1 MEKRKITVIPTKTH
15 KTQVI
20 ESAATTLAELK
31 ADLTKAGIDY
41 TDCTFFEGLTKIELK
56 NDAAILPHDVPYKG
70 TTTNNLV
77 FMITNASKKI
87 RSGAGLDR
95 KAIIEEIKAKNLTE
109 VVKKTYGKNYT
120 NCKTE
125 ALQEILNKEAAST
138 TADASTPT
146 AKAAPIKKEVP
157 NMPVTKTI
165 DPSNYVTNLSSY
177 VTKAELREVIES
189 LLKEMENAGMDY
201 SDDIDIDNIAIIG
214 NVTSDTSNASKEEKS
229 DSPYSA
235 SELDSMFKNM

>member
-56 NDAAILPHDVPYKG
+56 KDAAILPHDVPYKG

-87 RSGAGLDR
+87 RSGAKLDR
-95 KAIIEEIKAKNLTE
+95 KAIIEEIKVKNLTE

-125 ALQEILNKEAAST
+125 DLQKILNKETVST
-138 TADASTPT
+138 TADASAPT
-146 AKAAPIKKEVP
+146 AKAAPTKKEVP
-157 NMPVTKTI
+157 NKPAMKTT
-165 DPSNYVTNLSSY
+165 DLSSY
-177 VTKAELREVIES
+177 VTKAELRKVIES
-189 LLKEMENAGMDY
+189 LLKEMEDADVDY
-201 SDDIDIDNIAIIG
+201 IEDVDIDNIAIIG
-214 NVTSDTSNASKEEKS
+214 KVSSSNSEEEKS
-229 DSPYSA
+229 DSPYS
-235 SELDSMFKNM
+235 SNELDDMFKGM

>member
-87 RSGAGLDR
+87 RSGAKLDR
-95 KAIIEEIKAKNLTE
+95 KAIVEEIKAKNLTE

-125 ALQEILNKEAAST
+125 DLEKILSMNNTPTLKEAPA
-138 TADASTPT
+138 
-146 AKAAPIKKEVP
+146 KKEVS
-157 NMPVTKTI
+157 NKTT
-165 DPSNYVTNLSSY
+165 DLSNY

-189 LLKEMENAGMDY
+189 LLKEMEDAEIDY
-201 SDDIDIDNIAIIG
+201 IEDVDIDNIAIIG
-214 NVTSDTSNASKEEKS
+214 KVSSSNSEEEKS
-229 DSPYSA
+229 DSPYS
-235 SELDSMFKNM
+235 SNELDDMFKDM

>member
-20 ESAATTLAELK
+20 ESAATTLVELK

-87 RSGAGLDR
+87 RSGAKLDR

-109 VVKKTYGKNYT
+109 VVKNTYGKNYT

-125 ALQEILNKEAAST
+125 DLQKILNKEVAST
-138 TADASTPT
+138 TADTSAPT
-146 AKAAPIKKEVP
+146 AKEAPVKKEA
-157 NMPVTKTI
+157 
-165 DPSNYVTNLSSY
+165 PSNLIMKTTNPSNY

-189 LLKEMENAGMDY
+189 LLKEMENAEVDY
-201 SDDIDIDNIAIIG
+201 IEDVDIDNIAIIG
-214 NVTSDTSNASKEEKS
+214 KVSSSNSEEEKS
-229 DSPYSA
+229 DSPYS
-235 SELDSMFKNM
+235 SNELDDMFKDM

>member
-87 RSGAGLDR
+87 RSGAKLDR

-125 ALQEILNKEAAST
+125 DLERILSMNNNSAPKEAPTKKETVETKSNTSVPNDTEYITKTQLTEILTFILDKMDDVEYFSSINLDNCPYLRDNT
-138 TADASTPT
+138 V
-146 AKAAPIKKEVP
+146 KKE
-157 NMPVTKTI
+157 
-165 DPSNYVTNLSSY
+165 
-177 VTKAELREVIES
+177 
-189 LLKEMENAGMDY
+189 
-201 SDDIDIDNIAIIG
+201 
-214 NVTSDTSNASKEEKS
+214 TSE
-229 DSPYSA
+229 SPYS
-235 SELDSMFKNM
+235 SNELDDMFKDM

>member
-41 TDCTFFEGLTKIELK
+41 TACTFFEGLTKMELN
-56 NDAAILPHDVPYKG
+56 NDAATLPLVATYKG

-87 RSGAGLDR
+87 RSGVKLDR

-125 ALQEILNKEAAST
+125 DLENILSMNNTSTLKEA
-138 TADASTPT
+138 PV
-146 AKAAPIKKEVP
+146 KKEVP
-157 NMPVTKTI
+157 NNTTIKTTEL
-165 DPSNYVTNLSSY
+165 SNYVTK
-177 VTKAELREVIES
+177 VELREVIES
-189 LLKEMENAGMDY
+189 LLKEMEDAYVDCVE
-201 SDDIDIDNIAIIG
+201 DVDINNIAIIG
-214 NVTSDTSNASKEEKS
+214 KVSSSNSKEEKS
-229 DSPYSA
+229 DSPYS
-235 SELDSMFKNM
+235 SNELDDMFKDM

>member
-1 MEKRKITVIPTKTH
+1 METRKITIISTKNHSTKVIN
-15 KTQVI
+15 
-20 ESAATTLAELK
+20 SAATTLAELK
-31 ADLTKAGIDY
+31 ADLNNAGISY
-41 TDCTFFEGLTKIELK
+41 TDCTFFEGLTKTELK

-87 RSGAGLDR
+87 RSGAKLDR

-125 ALQEILNKEAAST
+125 DLEKILSMNNTSAPKEAPA
-138 TADASTPT
+138 
-146 AKAAPIKKEVP
+146 KKEAP
-157 NMPVTKTI
+157 SKPAMKTT
-165 DPSNYVTNLSSY
+165 DLSSY

-189 LLKEMENAGMDY
+189 LLKEMEDADVDY
-201 SDDIDIDNIAIIG
+201 IDDVDIDNIAIIG
-214 NVTSDTSNASKEEKS
+214 KVSSSNSEEEKS
-229 DSPYSA
+229 DSPYS
-235 SELDSMFKNM
+235 SNELDDMFKDM

>member
-87 RSGAGLDR
+87 RSGAKLDR
-95 KAIIEEIKAKNLTE
+95 KAIVEEIKAKNLTE

-125 ALQEILNKEAAST
+125 DLEKILSMNNTSTLKEAPA
-138 TADASTPT
+138 
-146 AKAAPIKKEVP
+146 KKEVS
-157 NMPVTKTI
+157 NKTT
-165 DPSNYVTNLSSY
+165 DLSNY

-189 LLKEMENAGMDY
+189 LLKEMEDAEVDY
-201 SDDIDIDNIAIIG
+201 VEDVDIDNIAIIG
-214 NVTSDTSNASKEEKS
+214 KVSSNNSEEEKS
-229 DSPYSA
+229 NSPYS
-235 SELDSMFKNM
+235 SNELDDMFKDM

>member
-87 RSGAGLDR
+87 RSGAKLDR
-95 KAIIEEIKAKNLTE
+95 KAIIKEIKVKNLTE

-125 ALQEILNKEAAST
+125 DLEKILNKEVAST
-138 TADASTPT
+138 TADASALI
-146 AKAAPIKKEVP
+146 AKAVPAKKEAP
-157 NMPVTKTI
+157 SKSTMKTT
-165 DPSNYVTNLSSY
+165 DLSNYI
-177 VTKAELREVIES
+177 TKAELREVIKS
-189 LLKEMENAGMDY
+189 LLKEMEDVYIDY
-201 SDDIDIDNIAIIG
+201 AEDIIIDNIAIIG
-214 NVTSDTSNASKEEKS
+214 NITSDTSKKEES
-229 DSPYSA
+229 DSPYS
-235 SELDSMFKNM
+235 SNELDDMFKDM

>member
-87 RSGAGLDR
+87 RSGVKLDR
-95 KAIIEEIKAKNLTE
+95 KAIVEEIKAKNLTE

-125 ALQEILNKEAAST
+125 DLEKILNMNNTPTLKEAPA
-138 TADASTPT
+138 
-146 AKAAPIKKEVP
+146 KKEVS
-157 NMPVTKTI
+157 NKPVMKTT
-165 DPSNYVTNLSSY
+165 DLSNY

-189 LLKEMENAGMDY
+189 LLKEMEEVEIDY
-201 SDDIDIDNIAIIG
+201 IEDVDIDNIAIIG
-214 NVTSDTSNASKEEKS
+214 KVFSSNSEEEKS
-229 DSPYSA
+229 DSPYS
-235 SELDSMFKNM
+235 SNELDDMFKDM

>member
-87 RSGAGLDR
+87 RSGAKLDR

-109 VVKKTYGKNYT
+109 VVKKAYGKNYT

-125 ALQEILNKEAAST
+125 DLEKILNKEAAST
-138 TADASTPT
+138 AVDTLAPT
-146 AKAAPIKKEVP
+146 AKVAPAKKEAP
-157 NMPVTKTI
+157 SKPAMKTT
-165 DPSNYVTNLSSY
+165 DLSNY

-189 LLKEMENAGMDY
+189 LLKEMENAEVDY
-201 SDDIDIDNIAIIG
+201 VEDVDINNISIIG
-214 NVTSDTSNASKEEKS
+214 DVSSSNSEEEKS
-229 DSPYSA
+229 DSPYS
-235 SELDSMFKNM
+235 SNELDDMFKDM

>member
-31 ADLTKAGIDY
+31 ADLTKASIDY

-87 RSGAGLDR
+87 RSGAKLDR
-95 KAIIEEIKAKNLTE
+95 KAIIEEIKVKNLTE

-125 ALQEILNKEAAST
+125 DLEKILNKEAAST
-138 TADASTPT
+138 TADASAPT
-146 AKAAPIKKEVP
+146 AKAAPSKPAMKAD
-157 NMPVTKTI
+157 
-165 DPSNYVTNLSSY
+165 DPSNYVT
-177 VTKAELREVIES
+177 KAELKKVIES
-189 LLKEMENAGMDY
+189 LLEEMENAGMDY
-201 SDDIDIDNIAIIG
+201 SDDINIDNIAIIG
-214 NVTSDTSNASKEEKS
+214 NVTSDTSNASKEEES
-229 DSPYSA
+229 DSPYS
-235 SELDSMFKNM
+235 SNELDDMFKDM

>member
-87 RSGAGLDR
+87 RSGAKLDR
-95 KAIIEEIKAKNLTE
+95 KAIIEEIKVKNLTE

-125 ALQEILNKEAAST
+125 DLEKILSMNNTSTPKEAPA
-138 TADASTPT
+138 
-146 AKAAPIKKEVP
+146 KKE
-157 NMPVTKTI
+157 
-165 DPSNYVTNLSSY
+165 
-177 VTKAELREVIES
+177 E
-189 LLKEMENAGMDY
+189 G
-201 SDDIDIDNIAIIG
+201 DN
-214 NVTSDTSNASKEEKS
+214 
-229 DSPYSA
+229 
-235 SELDSMFKNM
+235 

>member
-15 KTQVI
+15 NTQVI

-87 RSGAGLDR
+87 RSGAKLDR
-95 KAIIEEIKAKNLTE
+95 KAIIEEIKSKNLTE
-109 VVKKTYGKNYT
+109 LVKKTYGKNYT

-125 ALQEILNKEAAST
+125 DLQKILNKEATST
-138 TADASTPT
+138 TADASAPT
-146 AKAAPIKKEVP
+146 AKAAPAKKEAP
-157 NMPVTKTI
+157 SKPAMKTT
-165 DPSNYVTNLSSY
+165 DLSNY
-177 VTKAELREVIES
+177 VTKAELKKVIES
-189 LLKEMENAGMDY
+189 LLKEMEDADVDY
-201 SDDIDIDNIAIIG
+201 VEDVDIDNIAIIG
-214 NVTSDTSNASKEEKS
+214 NFTSNTSNTVKEEKS

-235 SELDSMFKNM
+235 NELDDMFKNM